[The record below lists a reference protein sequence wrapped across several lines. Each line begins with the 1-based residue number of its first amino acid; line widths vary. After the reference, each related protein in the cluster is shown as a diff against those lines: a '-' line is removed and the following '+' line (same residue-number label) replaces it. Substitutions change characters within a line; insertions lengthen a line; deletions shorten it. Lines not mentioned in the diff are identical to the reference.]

1 VRLASQNWLGPFFD
15 SALVDLSKFAQQ
27 RFFRTGLCPSI
38 LKFALRVST
47 AINEDVRLDM
57 RVKTKELTE
66 RQNLR

>member
-1 VRLASQNWLGPFFD
+1 LQAKIGLGRFSIRHWLIFQNLRSSDF
-15 SALVDLSKFAQQ
+15 SEL
-27 RFFRTGLCPSI
+27 RLCPSA
-38 LKFALRVST
+38 LEFALRVST